1 MGHVLSKVLE
11 FIGLVD
17 EVESDAREGARPR
30 YREEVYEEPRY
41 TPRQQARPASDA
53 RGSRFDGAQT
63 RSSGAQRS
71 RTDGAR
77 TRGGAGYSGRAET
90 GGSYED
96 NEYSVARPQ
105 RSNKMQPNPTTIVYY
120 LHSLS
125 ECSGVIEDL
134 IGGNSVLLNL
144 EETDVQL
151 MQRVVDTLAG
161 AAFALHAKIRKVSEK
176 MYLIAP
182 ENVDVNMTSSV
193 NRHY

>member
-1 MGHVLSKVLE
+1 MGQGLNRFLE

-17 EVESDAREGARPR
+17 DNTADARTNERPR
-30 YREEVYEEPRY
+30 YRAEPYEEPRY
-41 TPRQQARPASDA
+41 TPRPPARPASDA
-53 RGSRFDGAQT
+53 RSNRFGGSQA
-63 RSSGAQRS
+63 RSSGAQRA
-71 RTDGAR
+71 RTDSRSRANAAYSD
-77 TRGGAGYSGRAET
+77 AGDGYE
-90 GGSYED
+90 GGSYGMVR
-96 NEYSVARPQ
+96 SQ
-105 RSNKMQPNPTTIVYY
+105 RGGKMKPNPTTIVYY

-144 EETDVQL
+144 EETDMQL

-182 ENVDVNMTSSV
+182 ENVEVNMTSSV
-193 NRHY
+193 SRHY

>member
-1 MGHVLSKVLE
+1 MGQGLNRFLE

-17 EVESDAREGARPR
+17 YNTADARTNERPR
-30 YREEVYEEPRY
+30 YREETYEEPRY
-41 TPRQQARPASDA
+41 TPRPQARPASDA
-53 RGSRFDGAQT
+53 RSNRFGGSQA
-63 RSSGAQRS
+63 RSSGAQRA
-71 RTDGAR
+71 RTDSRSRANAAYSD
-77 TRGGAGYSGRAET
+77 AGDGYE
-90 GGSYED
+90 GGSYGMVR
-96 NEYSVARPQ
+96 SQ
-105 RSNKMQPNPTTIVYY
+105 RGGKMKPNPTTIVYY

-144 EETDVQL
+144 EETDMQL

-182 ENVDVNMTSSV
+182 ENVEVNMTSSV
-193 NRHY
+193 SRHY

>member
-1 MGHVLSKVLE
+1 MGQGLNRFLE

-17 EVESDAREGARPR
+17 DNTADARTNERPR
-30 YREEVYEEPRY
+30 YREETYEEPRY
-41 TPRQQARPASDA
+41 TPRPQARPASDA
-53 RGSRFDGAQT
+53 RSNRFGGSQA
-63 RSSGAQRS
+63 RSSGAQRA
-71 RTDGAR
+71 RTDSRSRANAAYSD
-77 TRGGAGYSGRAET
+77 AGEGDE
-90 GGSYED
+90 GGSYGMVR
-96 NEYSVARPQ
+96 SQ
-105 RSNKMQPNPTTIVYY
+105 RGGKMKPNPTTIVYY

-144 EETDVQL
+144 EETDMQL

-182 ENVDVNMTSSV
+182 ENVEVNMTSSV
-193 NRHY
+193 SRHY

>member
-1 MGHVLSKVLE
+1 MGQGLNRFLE

-17 EVESDAREGARPR
+17 DNTADARTNERPR
-30 YREEVYEEPRY
+30 YREETYEEPRY
-41 TPRQQARPASDA
+41 TPRPQARPASDA
-53 RGSRFDGAQT
+53 RSNRFGGSQA
-63 RSSGAQRS
+63 RSSGAQRA
-71 RTDGAR
+71 RTDSRSRANAAYSD
-77 TRGGAGYSGRAET
+77 AGDGYE
-90 GGSYED
+90 GGSYGMVR
-96 NEYSVARPQ
+96 SQ
-105 RSNKMQPNPTTIVYY
+105 RGGKMKPNPTTIVYY

-144 EETDVQL
+144 EETD

-182 ENVDVNMTSSV
+182 ENVEVNMTSSV
-193 NRHY
+193 SRHY

>member
-1 MGHVLSKVLE
+1 MGQGLNRFLE

-17 EVESDAREGARPR
+17 DNTADARTNERPR
-30 YREEVYEEPRY
+30 YREETYEEPRY
-41 TPRQQARPASDA
+41 TPRPQARPASDA
-53 RGSRFDGAQT
+53 RSNRFGGSQA
-63 RSSGAQRS
+63 RSSGAQRA
-71 RTDGAR
+71 RTDSRSRANAAYSD
-77 TRGGAGYSGRAET
+77 AGDGYE
-90 GGSYED
+90 GGSYGMVR
-96 NEYSVARPQ
+96 SQ
-105 RSNKMQPNPTTIVYY
+105 RGGKMKPNPTTIVYS

-144 EETDVQL
+144 EETDMQL

-182 ENVDVNMTSSV
+182 ENVEVNMTSSV
-193 NRHY
+193 SRHY

>member
-1 MGHVLSKVLE
+1 MGQGLNRFLE

-17 EVESDAREGARPR
+17 DNTADARTNERPR
-30 YREEVYEEPRY
+30 YREETYEETRY
-41 TPRQQARPASDA
+41 TPRPQARPASDA
-53 RGSRFDGAQT
+53 RSNRFGGSQA
-63 RSSGAQRS
+63 RSSGAQRA
-71 RTDGAR
+71 RTDSRSRANAAYSD
-77 TRGGAGYSGRAET
+77 AGDGYE
-90 GGSYED
+90 GGSYGMVR
-96 NEYSVARPQ
+96 SQ
-105 RSNKMQPNPTTIVYY
+105 RGGKMKPNPTTIVYY

-144 EETDVQL
+144 EETDMQL

-182 ENVDVNMTSSV
+182 ENVEVNMTSSV
-193 NRHY
+193 SRHY

>member
-1 MGHVLSKVLE
+1 MGQGLNRFLE

-17 EVESDAREGARPR
+17 DNTADARTNERPR
-30 YREEVYEEPRY
+30 YREETYEEPRY
-41 TPRQQARPASDA
+41 TPRPQA
-53 RGSRFDGAQT
+53 
-63 RSSGAQRS
+63 RSSGAQRA
-71 RTDGAR
+71 RTDSRSRANAAYSD
-77 TRGGAGYSGRAET
+77 AGDGYE
-90 GGSYED
+90 GGSYGMVR
-96 NEYSVARPQ
+96 SQ
-105 RSNKMQPNPTTIVYY
+105 RGGKMKPNPTTIVYY

-144 EETDVQL
+144 EETDMQL

-182 ENVDVNMTSSV
+182 ENVEVNMTSSV
-193 NRHY
+193 SRHY

>member
-1 MGHVLSKVLE
+1 MGHGLDLKKILG
-11 FIGLVD
+11 FIGI
-17 EVESDAREGARPR
+17 VEDTEGNARGGEHPR
-30 YREEVYEEPRY
+30 YREETYEEPRY
-41 TPRQQARPASDA
+41 TPRPQARPTSDA
-53 RGSRFDGAQT
+53 RGSRMGGTQARPYASSRPRAEGT
-63 RSSGAQRS
+63 RS
-71 RTDGAR
+71 
-77 TRGGAGYSGRAET
+77 RGSAGYSEASNAGDEYGMART
-90 GGSYED
+90 QRGG
-96 NEYSVARPQ
+96 
-105 RSNKMQPNPTTIVYY
+105 KLTPNPTTIVYY

-144 EETDVQL
+144 EETDMQL

-182 ENVDVNMTSSV
+182 ENVEVNMTSSV

>member
-1 MGHVLSKVLE
+1 MGHGLNRFLE

-17 EVESDAREGARPR
+17 DTASDARANERPR
-30 YREEVYEEPRY
+30 YREETFEEPRY
-41 TPRQQARPASDA
+41 TPRPQARPASDA
-53 RGSRFDGAQT
+53 RTGNRFGGAQT
-63 RSSGAQRS
+63 RSSGAQRA
-71 RTDGAR
+71 RTDSAR
-77 TRGGAGYSGRAET
+77 SRANAAYSDAGESYDGGEYGITRTQRGG
-90 GGSYED
+90 
-96 NEYSVARPQ
+96 
-105 RSNKMQPNPTTIVYY
+105 KIKPNPTTIVYY

-144 EETDVQL
+144 EETDMQL

-182 ENVDVNMTSSV
+182 ENVEVNMTSSV
-193 NRHY
+193 SRHY